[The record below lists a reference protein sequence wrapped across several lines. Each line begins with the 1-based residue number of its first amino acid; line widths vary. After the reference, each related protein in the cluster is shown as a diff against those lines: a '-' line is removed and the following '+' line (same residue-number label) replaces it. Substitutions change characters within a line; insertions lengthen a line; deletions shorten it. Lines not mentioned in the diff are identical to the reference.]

1 MTPGPY
7 AGRVA
12 VLATMHGK
20 EAAFAPILAE
30 QLGLDLM
37 VPEGIDTDALG
48 TFTGE
53 VARQGTVEDAA
64 LAKAALGLSRAGGDL
79 ALASEGAYGPHPRIP
94 FIPFG
99 VEVVAWVDKR
109 IGLTL
114 VERLYDETPVYD
126 HLLLDP
132 DEDPGSFLARI
143 GFPAQRVIVG
153 ADDDAVGD
161 NVIKG
166 IGSVEQLGAALAK
179 VRRLSTDGK
188 AFIQT
193 DMRAHCN
200 PHRMETLG
208 RLAQKLARR
217 LETACP
223 VCAAP
228 GFGKVGVEM
237 GLPCAWCAGPTV
249 LVRAER
255 WGCGVC
261 GLEETRPRKD
271 GLTEG
276 DPGTCPRCNP

>member
-7 AGRVA
+7 TGRVA

-20 EAAFAPILAE
+20 EAAFAPVLADR
-30 QLGLDLM
+30 LGVDTI

-53 VARQGTVEDAA
+53 IARQGTVEDAA
-64 LAKAALGLSRAGGDL
+64 RAKAALGLSRTGGDL
-79 ALASEGAYGPHPRIP
+79 ALANEGAYGPHPQIP
-94 FIPFG
+94 FVPLG

-114 VERLYDETPVYD
+114 VESLYDETPVYD
-126 HLLLDP
+126 HLVLGP

-143 GFPAQRVIVG
+143 GFPAQKVIVC
-153 ADDDAVGD
+153 ADDDAVSD
-161 NVIKG
+161 TVMKG

-188 AFIQT
+188 AFVQT

-200 PHRMETLG
+200 PRRMKTLG
-208 RLAQKLARR
+208 RLAQKLASR
-217 LETACP
+217 LVTTCP
-223 VCAAP
+223 GCAAP
-228 GFGKVGVEM
+228 GFGRVGVKM
-237 GLPCAWCAGPTV
+237 GLPCAWCGRPTIM
-249 LVRAER
+249 VRAER

-261 GLEETRPRKD
+261 GLVETRPRGD

-276 DPGTCPRCNP
+276 DPGACPRCNP